1 MGFDCAT
8 KQQKNS
14 PVLEQTEKG
23 IEEMTLVRTADASKL
38 LSMTDNVV
46 IRNRAFKRARH
57 STDEVEER
65 RQYGRLNKSIN
76 ELAETAEK
84 FRKTSEASDQ

>member
-1 MGFDCAT
+1 MASDCVT
-8 KQQKNS
+8 KRQKNS
-14 PVLEQTEKG
+14 PALSRAKKG
-23 IEEMTLVRTADASKL
+23 IEEMTLAGTANASKL

-65 RQYGRLNKSIN
+65 RQYGRLNKSIS

-84 FRKTSEASDQ
+84 FRKAGEASDQ